1 MTVLVTG
8 TAGFIGFHVARRLLA
23 EGYDVVGFDSVTD
36 YYDTSLKR
44 SRLEI
49 LAESS
54 DFRFIRADLADAAAV
69 KSAFECRPEIVINLA
84 AQAGVRYSLDNPQA
98 YVDANVTGFLNI
110 LENCP
115 ATQPKHLIYAS
126 SSSVYGGNK
135 KQPYSPRDGVDHPV
149 SLYAATKKANEL
161 MAHTYSHLFGVP
173 ATGLRFFTVYGPW
186 GRPDMAYYKFT
197 RAIFAGETIDI
208 YNNGDMYR
216 DFTYVDDIVEGILRL
231 IDLPPKADADYD
243 IAAGGAS
250 GSWAPHRVM
259 NIGNRRKEHLMEMI
273 RILERAT
280 GREAVKNFMPLQP
293 GDVLSTWADV
303 SDLEALIGELPHT
316 PIEEGLL
323 RFVDWYGRYYRV
335 Q

>member
-1 MTVLVTG
+1 MTILVTG

-23 EGYDVVGFDSVTD
+23 EGYEVVGFDSVTD

-44 SRLEI
+44 ARLEL
-49 LAESS
+49 LAEHG
-54 DFRFIRADLADAAAV
+54 DFRFIQADLADAVAV
-69 KSAFECRPEIVINLA
+69 KSAFQCRPDIVVHLA
-84 AQAGVRYSLDNPQA
+84 AQAGVRYSLDHPQA
-98 YVDANVTGFLNI
+98 YVDANITGFLNI
-110 LENCP
+110 LENCR
-115 ATQPKHLIYAS
+115 ATMPRHLIYAS

-197 RAIFAGETIDI
+197 RAIFAGEAIDI
-208 YNNGDMYR
+208 YNGGDMYR
-216 DFTYVDDIVEGILRL
+216 DFTYVDDIVEGIIRL
-231 IDLPPKADADYD
+231 LDLPPQANPDYD

-273 RILERAT
+273 RTLERAT
-280 GREAVKNFMPLQP
+280 GREAVKRFLPLQP

-303 SDLEALIGELPHT
+303 TDLEVLIGELPHT
-316 PIEEGLL
+316 PIEDGLV
-323 RFVDWYGRYYRV
+323 RFVDWYGRYHRV